1 MGSIYMLC
9 QRKYHN
15 ISMVKVCGSVHR
27 KYQMVWGGVQGVYR
41 VYSILNK
48 NALICAFSVLCKEA
62 GGQHVDAESEKV
74 LKYHHDQ
81 SVWKCP
87 QKVTNGV
94 MRSLGGV

>member
-1 MGSIYMLC
+1 MVRGGVKGVY
-9 QRKYHN
+9 
-15 ISMVKVCGSVHR
+15 SMV
-27 KYQMVWGGVQGVYR
+27 
-41 VYSILNK
+41 NE

-74 LKYHHDQ
+74 SQYQHDQ

-94 MRSLGGV
+94 RRSLGGV